1 MAYLIYK
8 TILVFQIVILGVII
22 IVKPNNVNYVIQTVC
37 HALETL
43 KIVYLVVVMIIHTLR
58 IIHVSKVVQLDG

>member
-22 IVKPNNVNYVIQTVC
+22 IVKPNNVNYVIQNVY
-37 HALETL
+37 HALETH
-43 KIVYLVVVMIIHTLR
+43 KIVYLVAVMIIHTLR